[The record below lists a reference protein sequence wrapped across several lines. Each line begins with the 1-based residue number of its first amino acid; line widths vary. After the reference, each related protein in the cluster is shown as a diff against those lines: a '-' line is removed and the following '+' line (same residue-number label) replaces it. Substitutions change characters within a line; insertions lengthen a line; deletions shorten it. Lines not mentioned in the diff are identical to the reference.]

1 MKQVAVGIIRRNG
14 LVLAC
19 QRMKDA
25 RYPLKWEFPGGKL
38 EQGETPREAL
48 VRELH
53 EELGIHALVGEEF
66 YRQEWVYT
74 EGVAEPEKPGAF
86 RVFYFLVDEF
96 TGELVNNAFEAV
108 TWVQPEELQH
118 MDILEGNRAA
128 INLLEQ
134 HTRNEESRSQESTS
148 PG

>member
-1 MKQVAVGIIRRNG
+1 MKQVAVAIIRRNG
-14 LVLAC
+14 QVLAC

-53 EELGIHALVGEEF
+53 EELGIHALVGDEF
-66 YRQEWVYT
+66 HVQEWVYK
-74 EGVAEPEKPGAF
+74 EGVAEPEKTGAF
-86 RVFYFLVDEF
+86 RVFYFLVEEF
-96 TGELVNNAFEAV
+96 TGVPVNRAFESIR
-108 TWVQPEELQH
+108 WVRPEELQH

-128 INLLEQ
+128 INLFVQ
-134 HTRNEESRSQESTS
+134 HVRNEENHPKESTS
-148 PG
+148 RG